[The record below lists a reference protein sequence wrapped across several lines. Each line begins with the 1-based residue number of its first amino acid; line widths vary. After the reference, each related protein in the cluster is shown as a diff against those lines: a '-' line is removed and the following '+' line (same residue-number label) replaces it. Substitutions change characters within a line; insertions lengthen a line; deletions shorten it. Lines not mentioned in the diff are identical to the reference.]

1 MIFFWLRIF
10 IPLDFAR
17 SKNLQPLSTL
27 NPRLLSKQ
35 SKAME
40 KVSGLGDLGPLMPG
54 LASSCNMDV
63 ILTLDNFVHRLCGF
77 QQVYEIPMLFGEI
90 LNDVVNSIFLLALT
104 GALYITICRETFLRI
119 LTQTRH

>member
-1 MIFFWLRIF
+1 
-10 IPLDFAR
+10 
-17 SKNLQPLSTL
+17 
-27 NPRLLSKQ
+27 
-35 SKAME
+35 ME

-90 LNDVVNSIFLLALT
+90 LRNNVVYSIFLLALT